1 MNFQHII
8 ENGRLV
14 QLAAPATDA
23 AGRTSAYVSLKGYK
37 KAFLIFTCTQGNAAP
52 IQLDPKQA
60 SAVAGTGA
68 KALTQNCRIWT
79 NLDAATNDT
88 FTRQTAAKT
97 YTTDAAVKNKTVVF
111 EIDAAELDLANGFT
125 CLALTTGAS
134 NVANITAIMAVLVE
148 PRYPQAAT
156 QSAVVD

>member
-1 MNFQHII
+1 
-8 ENGRLV
+8 
-14 QLAAPATDA
+14 
-23 AGRTSAYVSLKGYK
+23 
-37 KAFLIFTCTQGNAAP
+37 
-52 IQLDPKQA
+52 
-60 SAVAGTGA
+60 
-68 KALTQNCRIWT
+68 
-79 NLDAATNDT
+79 
-88 FTRQTAAKT
+88 
-97 YTTDAAVKNKTVVF
+97 VKNKTVVF